1 MSSRKTTKLQIRASE
16 EMCSSYRCG
25 IEKTSSQMRTPD
37 HQGGSNRLFSQK
49 YRQWLQRKSTCCS
62 TSLVRYILFSLDW
75 WSAYRD
81 VVVSVKHLCI
91 KQNKVFLIY
100 IVFNIC
106 LNAYFDW
113 IQLTLY
119 SSSTFSEKFE
129 GSFILMFT
137 RCCWQALTTVAASII
152 NNSLQAFWNSQLNTK
167 WRMASN
173 KNEGVQLLS
182 SKGKIRQEF

>member
-1 MSSRKTTKLQIRASE
+1 MVNCVSSTSIQIRFKKVLTVFEGESSHCPMPPCKTTKLQIRASE

-49 YRQWLQRKSTCCS
+49 YRKWLQRKSTCCS

-100 IVFNIC
+100 IVILHFLCENS
-106 LNAYFDW
+106 NNWPSQDFSTW
-113 IQLTLY
+113 NT
-119 SSSTFSEKFE
+119 SSPTNSCE
-129 GSFILMFT
+129 
-137 RCCWQALTTVAASII
+137 AS
-152 NNSLQAFWNSQLNTK
+152 
-167 WRMASN
+167 R
-173 KNEGVQLLS
+173 
-182 SKGKIRQEF
+182 

>member
-1 MSSRKTTKLQIRASE
+1 MEMQRCWNWLHHQMVNCVSSTSIQIRFKKVLTVFEGESSHCPMPPCKTTKLQIRASE
-16 EMCSSYRCG
+16 EMCPSYRCG

-100 IVFNIC
+100 INLFLFARFTVSHC
-106 LNAYFDW
+106 SGEKV
-113 IQLTLY
+113 IQITKY
-119 SSSTFSEKFE
+119 HQMSS
-129 GSFILMFT
+129 
-137 RCCWQALTTVAASII
+137 
-152 NNSLQAFWNSQLNTK
+152 
-167 WRMASN
+167 
-173 KNEGVQLLS
+173 
-182 SKGKIRQEF
+182 

>member
-1 MSSRKTTKLQIRASE
+1 MVNCVSSTSIQIRFKKVLTVFEGESSHCPMPPCKTTKLQIRASE
-16 EMCSSYRCG
+16 EMCPSYRCG

-100 IVFNIC
+100 IVEIISPF
-106 LNAYFDW
+106 LDGSP
-113 IQLTLY
+113 
-119 SSSTFSEKFE
+119 SSSMSPIIATFLPGRSSMGDGASWSPERAALIDK
-129 GSFILMFT
+129 G
-137 RCCWQALTTVAASII
+137 QAL
-152 NNSLQAFWNSQLNTK
+152 
-167 WRMASN
+167 
-173 KNEGVQLLS
+173 
-182 SKGKIRQEF
+182 